1 MGSAQRLVNIVRN
14 FICLK
19 VGRKMRLPY
28 VFFLI
33 FTLTGETG
41 GAPSEEFKVRDMSGI
56 WRDFVEVTRLEAVLA
71 KMVELEAS
79 QDPYMLQVLTFL
91 KGGKFEKISRWMWE
105 DQNYKELYLFLRANG
120 VAMDQIFQWVADQ
133 LDIPFNPPMAKG

>member
-1 MGSAQRLVNIVRN
+1 V
-14 FICLK
+14 
-19 VGRKMRLPY
+19 
-28 VFFLI
+28 
-33 FTLTGETG
+33 TLACDDQSIKTH
-41 GAPSEEFKVRDMSGI
+41 KVRDMSGI

-105 DQNYKELYLFLRANG
+105 DQNYKEVHFYHLPTRFRHSAPGSHLLYDASIYEVL
-120 VAMDQIFQWVADQ
+120 
-133 LDIPFNPPMAKG
+133 